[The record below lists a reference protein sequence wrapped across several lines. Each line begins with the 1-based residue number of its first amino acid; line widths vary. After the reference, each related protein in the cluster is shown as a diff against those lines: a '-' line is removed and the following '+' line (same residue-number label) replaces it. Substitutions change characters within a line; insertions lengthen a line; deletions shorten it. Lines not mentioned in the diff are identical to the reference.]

1 MSTLSRRAF
10 SQQTL
15 GSLLTFSLLETLV
28 CGDVLADELK
38 PVTAKWL
45 ADLDSLGRDVRGQKL
60 KQVEWQ
66 KKVEELMAHV
76 DMADLLKFIDFDKL
90 AASAKPRERG
100 ELSLRAKFPRVEG
113 LPTDLVFG
121 HQIFA
126 LGKERSVVPH
136 GHDNMATAFLIL
148 KGRFDGKHYDRL
160 ADEKEHMIITPTI
173 DRQFTVGECATV
185 SDHKDNVHWFKS
197 LDDAGFIFNIH
208 VLHVDPTKGK
218 QTGRVYI
225 DPNGEKLA
233 GNKIRARRIKEDEA
247 VKLYG

>member
-28 CGDVLADELK
+28 CGDVLSEELK

-45 ADLDSLGRDVRGQKL
+45 TDLDALGRDIRGQKL
-60 KQVEWQ
+60 KQVDWQ

-76 DMADLLKFIDFDKL
+76 DMADMLKFIDFDKL
-90 AASAKPRERG
+90 AASVKFRGRG

-126 LGKERSVVPH
+126 LGKDRSVVPH
-136 GHDNMATAFLIL
+136 GHNNMATAFLIL
-148 KGRFDGKHYDRL
+148 KGKFDGKHYDRI
-160 ADEKEHMIITPTI
+160 ADEKDHLIITPTI

-208 VLHVDPTKGK
+208 VLHVDPAKGK
-218 QTGRVYI
+218 ETGRVYV

-233 GNKIRARRIKEDEA
+233 GNMIRARRIKEDEA

>member
-28 CGDVLADELK
+28 CGDALADEVK

-45 ADLDSLGRDVRGQKL
+45 ADLDALGRDVRGQKL
-60 KQVEWQ
+60 KQVDWQ
-66 KKVEELMAHV
+66 KRVEELMAHV

-90 AASAKPRERG
+90 AASAKPRARG

-126 LGKERSVVPH
+126 LGKDRSVVPH

-148 KGRFDGKHYDRL
+148 KGKFDGKHYDRL
-160 ADEKEHMIITPTI
+160 ADEKDHLIITPTI

-197 LDDAGFIFNIH
+197 LDDVGFIFNIH

>member
-1 MSTLSRRAF
+1 MTTLSRRAF

-28 CGDVLADELK
+28 CGDVLADEIA

-45 ADLDSLGRDVRGQKL
+45 AELDALGRDVRGQKL
-60 KQVEWQ
+60 KQVDWQ
-66 KKVEELMAHV
+66 KKVEELMARV
-76 DMADLLKFIDFDKL
+76 DMADMLKFIDFDKL
-90 AASAKPRERG
+90 AASVKLRERG
-100 ELSLRAKFPRVEG
+100 ELSLRAKFPKVEG

-126 LGKERSVVPH
+126 LGKDRSVVPH

-148 KGRFDGKHYDRL
+148 KGKFDGKHYDRL
-160 ADEKEHMIITPTI
+160 ADEKDHMIITPTI
-173 DRQFTVGECATV
+173 DRQFAVGECATV

-197 LDDAGFIFNIH
+197 LDDGGFIFNIH
-208 VLHVDPTKGK
+208 VLNVDPKSGK
-218 QTGRVYI
+218 RTGRVYN
-225 DPNGEKLA
+225 DPTGEKLA